1 MSFVDFVERHAKLLL
16 GIAFALTVAGVVA
29 ALTIPVGLF
38 PQISFPRVV
47 VDLSSGD
54 RPADQTVLAVTR
66 PVEEAIRSVPGVR
79 DVRSA
84 SSRGSAQIS
93 VDFGWGHDMVA
104 TTLLVDSAVAQVLPR
119 LPSGT
124 TYGVRRM
131 DPTVFPIISYALTSD
146 ALSPSA
152 LRDFAQFEIVPL
164 LAAVPGLARV
174 DVQGGAIDEI
184 EILADPHRLAAYDL
198 GLADVVAAVGA
209 GNALQAV
216 GRIQDQDKLYLIV
229 SNSDLRTRAEL
240 EQIVVRSD
248 ATGLVRLG
256 DIARVEA
263 GVAPQW
269 IRVVEDGKPAVLF
282 NVYEQPDG
290 NAVDI
295 ADQVRGRLAT
305 LKLPASV
312 KLSNWYDQSAL
323 VIDSAASVRD
333 AILIGL
339 VLAAIVLFAFLRN
352 VRVMLVAVLVV
363 PSTLAITVLVL
374 NLFGLGFNIMTLG
387 GIAAA
392 VGLVID
398 DMIVIVEH
406 IARRAGAPGVADGRS
421 SVLPATR
428 EFLRPL
434 TGSSLATLVVFLPLS
449 FMSGVTGAFSKAL
462 AVTTATALIVSYLFA
477 ALIVPVL
484 ARRFVD
490 FQRWHDPVTSTG
502 WLERH
507 HGRALAALVRKPV
520 ILVFAIV
527 PLLLLGG
534 IAYLKVPSGFMP
546 VIDEGGFVMDFYS
559 KPGTSLDETERELQ
573 QIEAILRGQ
582 PELDTFSRRTGTG
595 LGGDLGEAHHG
606 DYFVRLKPEHERG
619 TGEVM
624 SAVLADVEMHVPG
637 VEVELAQLSE
647 DLIGDLT
654 AVPQPIE
661 IKLYAK
667 DASTLIRQARRI
679 AAAIEEIEGVVEV
692 KDGVVLAGDGIN
704 LKVDEA
710 KAGMEGVTAEL
721 VTKAVDAAVNGTVA
735 TQVAGSNKLGSDK
748 LGSDKLVD
756 VRVRVPNATQLS
768 RDDLA
773 RLPIRA
779 ADGHLLPLDR
789 VATLVPVTGEPEISR
804 DNLQPMIAVTA
815 RVDNRGIGAAVAEVK
830 RMLDAPGA
838 LEPGVRYELGGLYQQ
853 QQIAFASLARV
864 FVAALI
870 AELLLFLALYED
882 FWLPTIIVATSLL
895 STTAVFTALWITG
908 VELNITALMG
918 MTMVIGIAAEMS
930 VFYVSEYTVLS
941 KTMPR
946 HRALMEASRNRLRPI
961 TMTTLATILM
971 LLPLA
976 LAIGKGAGMQQPL
989 AIAIIAGL
997 IVQYPLVLLATPVLL
1012 GLVPRRHAETGT
1024 TSVSRSPA

>member
-16 GIAFALTVAGVVA
+16 GIAFALTVAGIVA

-104 TTLLVDSAVAQVLPR
+104 TTLLVDSALAQVLPR
-119 LPSGT
+119 LPAGT
-124 TYGVRRM
+124 TYAVRRM
-131 DPTVFPIISYALTSD
+131 DPTVFPIISYALTSA

-184 EILADPHRLAAYDL
+184 GILADPHRLAAYDL

-229 SNSDLRTRAEL
+229 SNSDLRTREQL

-269 IRVVEDGKPAVLF
+269 IRVVEDGMPAVLF

-295 ADQVRGRLAT
+295 ADQVRARLAT
-305 LKLPASV
+305 LQLPGSV

-339 VLAAIVLFAFLRN
+339 ILAAIVLFAFLRN

-374 NLFGLGFNIMTLG
+374 NLLGLSFNIMTLG

-462 AVTTATALIVSYLFA
+462 AVTMATALIVSYLFA

-490 FQRWHDPVTSTG
+490 FQRWHDPATRAG

-507 HGRALAALVRKPV
+507 HGRALTALVRKPV
-520 ILVFAIV
+520 ILVFAIA

-534 IAYLKVPSGFMP
+534 IAYLEVPSGFMP

-573 QIEAILRGQ
+573 QIEAILRQQ

-606 DYFVRLKPEHERG
+606 DYFVRLKPDHERG
-619 TGEVM
+619 TEEVM
-624 SAVLADVEMHVPG
+624 SAIRADVERHVPG

-661 IKLYAK
+661 IKLYAR
-667 DASTLIRQARRI
+667 DASTLIRQARRT
-679 AAAIEEIEGVVEV
+679 AAAIGKIEGVVEV

-735 TQVAGSNKLGSDK
+735 TQVAGSS
-748 LGSDKLVD
+748 KLVD

-789 VATLVPVTGEPEISR
+789 VATLLPVTGEAEISR

-815 RVDNRGIGAAVAEVK
+815 RVDNRGIGAAVADVQH
-830 RMLDAPGA
+830 MLDAPGA

-870 AELLLFLALYED
+870 AELLLFLALYEN

-930 VFYVSEYTVLS
+930 VFYVSEYTALS
-941 KTMPR
+941 KTMSR
-946 HRALMEASRNRLRPI
+946 QRALMEASRNRLRPI

-997 IVQYPLVLLATPVLL
+997 IVQYPLVLLATPVLI
-1012 GLVPRRHAETGT
+1012 GLVPQKPPETRAAA
-1024 TSVSRSPA
+1024 VSSPLA